1 MKEDLHQNSFSRIKV
16 LSKRERKSKETAD
29 LNLERNI
36 KRRKQFIEPDLVI
49 LSDKILVELM
59 REKVTSEQEKLLV
72 LN

>member
-59 REKVTSEQEKLLV
+59 KEKVTSEQEKLLV